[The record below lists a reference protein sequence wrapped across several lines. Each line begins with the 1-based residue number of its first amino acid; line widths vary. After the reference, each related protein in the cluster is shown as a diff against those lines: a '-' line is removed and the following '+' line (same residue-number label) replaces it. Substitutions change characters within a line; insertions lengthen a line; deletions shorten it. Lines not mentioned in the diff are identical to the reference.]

1 MTLTI
6 ELPDNLESA
15 LKAHANAQGVSE
27 AGYIRTLLE
36 RDLSPSTPTPSLPPF
51 ETGFGSLAKYGPA
64 PTAEEIDANRT
75 ELLERSQR
83 AGERI
88 RELRKGNF
96 LHGVSIKEL
105 IDEGRE

>member
-27 AGYIRTLLE
+27 AGFVRTLLE
-36 RDLSPSTPTPSLPPF
+36 RDLSPSATPSLPPF

-64 PTAEEIDANRT
+64 PTAEDIDANRADMF
-75 ELLERSQR
+75 RSF
-83 AGERI
+83 GE
-88 RELRKGNF
+88 EF
-96 LHGVSIKEL
+96 
-105 IDEGRE
+105 

>member
-27 AGYIRTLLE
+27 AGYVRTLLE
-36 RDLSPSTPTPSLPPF
+36 RDLSPSTATPSLPPF

-64 PTAEEIDANRT
+64 PTAEEIDANRA
-75 ELLERSQR
+75 EMFRSF
-83 AGERI
+83 GED
-88 RELRKGNF
+88 F
-96 LHGVSIKEL
+96 
-105 IDEGRE
+105 